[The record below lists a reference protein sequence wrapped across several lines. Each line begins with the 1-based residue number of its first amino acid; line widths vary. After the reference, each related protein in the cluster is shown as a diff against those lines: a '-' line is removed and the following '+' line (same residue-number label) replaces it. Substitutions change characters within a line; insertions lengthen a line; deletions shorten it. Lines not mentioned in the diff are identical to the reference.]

1 MTSKTLQKKKKG
13 RRIVLLFSS
22 CLFLSAIVMAQ
33 ETRFGLQAGL
43 NYSSIVGDLTEGI
56 KFRFSGHGGIVMES
70 EFSRKFTLQAAVLYS
85 SQGFQFS
92 SDLQVLQSG
101 PSDPF
106 DENDF
111 RTNVQLNYLTVP
123 VLGKFALNDRLDVA
137 FGPQFGFLL
146 NQVSK
151 IKNLDQRDDT
161 IPENRLVTN
170 GNFQLDYGLVA
181 GLGVNITDAI
191 SVEPRFY
198 VGLRNRLNGLT
209 GNLQNY
215 NVALQVSARYLFL

>member
-1 MTSKTLQKKKKG
+1 MTSKTLQKKKKE

-70 EFSRKFTLQAAVLYS
+70 EFSRKFALQTAVLYS

-92 SDLQVLQSG
+92 SDLQVLQNPG
-101 PSDPF
+101 EPF

-151 IKNLDQRDDT
+151 IKNLDQRDNT
-161 IPENRLVTN
+161 IPENRMTAS

-181 GLGVNITDAI
+181 GLGVHLTDTI
-191 SVEPRFY
+191 SIEPRFY
-198 VGLRNRLNGLT
+198 IGLRNRLNGLT

-215 NVALQVSARYLFL
+215 NVALQVSASYLFL